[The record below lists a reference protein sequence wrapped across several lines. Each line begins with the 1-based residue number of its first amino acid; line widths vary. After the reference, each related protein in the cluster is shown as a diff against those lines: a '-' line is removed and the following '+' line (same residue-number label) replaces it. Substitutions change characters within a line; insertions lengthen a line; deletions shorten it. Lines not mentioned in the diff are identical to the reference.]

1 MRILHTVS
9 VLGFGGREE
18 RVLETAAAQAQ
29 AGHEVWIAAPPGS
42 ATLLCARDAGLP
54 GVALDFGAPPVDT
67 NREGGGSRRDRALR
81 AGDAVWT
88 RATLAALRALRRLLR
103 RLAIE
108 LVDAHGTRDGR
119 IAPACLDL
127 AAVIRTVHHLGAG
140 AGPVGRLGWRAFDQV
155 VATARVVRDELLA
168 ARLASPAR
176 STVIG
181 EWASD
186 RFFAPTPDP
195 VELATLRAS
204 LGLDPQPIV
213 ATFGVM
219 RAEKGFEH
227 LVQALALLRASG
239 VPAQGLVVGGA
250 NLDVGDR
257 SGYVRGVEEL
267 AATLG
272 VADRVCFT
280 GFRTDVAA
288 LMHLADLVVVPSLR
302 EAQTRVVPQSL
313 ACGRPVLAYATGGI
327 PEIVEHGKTGWLAP
341 TGDVIALAE
350 QIRRILG
357 AGEERGAIGAQAR
370 EFAESRLRVASGIA
384 ATLAVYE
391 QALARARRR
400 RPAARWWPLR
410 GDRDSYLTAGPQR
423 SREPARAAS
432 LPGVSPFAGR
442 HVLLLAAHPD
452 DEILGAGGQLAGIR
466 RISLVHLTDGAPS
479 RAIARLRGLPTR
491 RAYAALRQAELSSA
505 LAAGGINADRF
516 ALGYRDQHAA
526 FHLVEAAE
534 RMALLI
540 ERLAPDLILTHPYE
554 GGHPDHDAAAFVART
569 AGGMAAR
576 PIPLWEM
583 TSYHAERE
591 SLRSG
596 FLPDDRARVIELDLD
611 PDERLVKLRMLACFG
626 SQRHV
631 VEAAEVGVERF
642 RPAPEYDF
650 GAPPHPGRLLY
661 EERGWAMTGRA
672 WRQLAVRAE
681 RAVASRVAKR
691 SHLARIPI
699 PAVGRLAG
707 EHERG
712 HAELLTAAAIRS
724 LRPSEGAQRAR

>member
-18 RVLETAAAQAQ
+18 RVLETAAAQMR

-42 ATLLCARDAGLP
+42 ATLLCARDAGIP
-54 GVALDFGAPPVDT
+54 AVPLDFGAPSVDG
-67 NREGGGSRRDRALR
+67 NHEDGGSRHGRALR
-81 AGDAVWT
+81 GGDAIWT
-88 RATLAALRALRRLLR
+88 RATLDALRALRRLLR

-108 LVDAHGTRDGR
+108 LIDAHGTRDGR
-119 IAPACLDL
+119 IAPGCLDL
-127 AAVIRTVHHLGAG
+127 AAVVRTVHHLGAG
-140 AGPVGRLGWRAFDQV
+140 AGPVGRLGWRALDHV
-155 VATARVVRDELLA
+155 VATAQVVRDELLA
-168 ARLASPAR
+168 AHLASPAR

-186 RFFAPTPDP
+186 RFFAPALDPD
-195 VELATLRAS
+195 ELATLRAS
-204 LGLDPQPIV
+204 LGLDERPIV
-213 ATFGVM
+213 ASFGVM
-219 RAEKGFEH
+219 RAEKGFEQ
-227 LVQALALLRASG
+227 LVQALARLRAAG
-239 VPAQGLVVGGA
+239 VPAQGLVVGGS
-250 NLDVGDR
+250 NLRVGDR
-257 SGYVRGVEEL
+257 SGYVRGVEDL

-288 LMHLADLVVVPSLR
+288 LMQLADLAVVPSLR
-302 EAQTRVVPQSL
+302 EAQTRVVPQAL

-327 PEIVEHGKTGWLAP
+327 PEIVEHGKIGWLVP
-341 TGDVIALAE
+341 TGDVTALAE

-357 AGEERGAIGAQAR
+357 AGEERSEIGARAR
-370 EFAESRLRVASGIA
+370 AFAESRLRAASGIA
-384 ATLAVYE
+384 ATLGAYE
-391 QALARARRR
+391 QARARAGRRR
-400 RPAARWWPLR
+400 RVARWWPSR
-410 GDRDSYLTAGPQR
+410 GDRDHSLTVGPQP
-423 SREPARAAS
+423 SRELARAAS

-452 DEILGAGGQLAGIR
+452 DEILGAGGQLAGIGR
-466 RISLVHLTDGAPS
+466 VSLVHLTDGAPS

-505 LAAGGINADRF
+505 LAAGGIDADRF
-516 ALGYRDQHAA
+516 PLGYRDQRAA

-534 RMALLI
+534 RMASLI
-540 ERLAPDLILTHPYE
+540 ARLAPDLILTHPYE
-554 GGHPDHDAAAFVART
+554 GGHPDHDAAAFVAR
-569 AGGMAAR
+569 AACRLAAR

-596 FLPDDRARVIELDLD
+596 FLPDGRARVIEFELD
-611 PDERLVKLRMLACFG
+611 PDERLVKQRMLACFG

-661 EERGWAMTGRA
+661 EERGWAMGGRA
-672 WRQLAVRAE
+672 WRKLAVQAE
-681 RAVASRVAKR
+681 RAVASRAATR
-691 SHLARIPI
+691 SHRAWIPV
-699 PAVGRLAG
+699 PAAGRLAN
-707 EHERG
+707 EREPA
-712 HAELLTAAAIRS
+712 HAGPLTAAAIRS
-724 LRPSEGAQRAR
+724 LRPSEDARRAR